1 MKRNRRD
8 GGVNDRDEKEDV
20 KVGVS
25 MSPGAGD
32 DKGGCSRGISS
43 GKGRAHDC
51 E

>member
-25 MSPGAGD
+25 TSPDAGD
-32 DKGGCSRGISS
+32 DKGGVTN
-43 GKGRAHDC
+43 GKGRAHDL
-51 E
+51 